1 MASKNHKEETSV
13 VENLDSHLT
22 KAGQKVA
29 DNKKI
34 IYICVGVI
42 AVVAAFVLS
51 YLFIY
56 RNPRLQNS
64 WAAYNKVLLMQQKGE
79 IANDTIAAQ
88 EFQKVSTNFSSTPA
102 GNVAALAAAEAFYN
116 IKKYDDAIKVLEKL
130 GLSEPVLQSQAKAL
144 LGDCYVNKKKYEQA
158 LEAFDQAIKIADGNP
173 ELVPGYLIKEAN
185 IYNHLKKYDKSL
197 ACYEQIKKQY
207 PRYTLG
213 NGLDIDFYI
222 EREKAFAGK

>member
-1 MASKNHKEETSV
+1 MASNKNREETSV

-29 DNKKI
+29 DNKKL

-56 RNPRLQNS
+56 RNPRLENS

-79 IANDTIAAQ
+79 IPSDSVAAM
-88 EFQKVSTNFSSTPA
+88 EYQKVSTNFSSTPA
-102 GNVAALAAAEAFYN
+102 GNVAALAAAQAFYST
-116 IKKYDDAIKVLEKL
+116 KDYDKAIKLLEKL
-130 GLSEPVLQSQAKAL
+130 DLSDPILQSQSKAL
-144 LGDCYVNKKKYEQA
+144 LGDCYVNKKSYDKA
-158 LEAFDQAIKIADGNP
+158 LDCFNEAIQIADGNP

-185 IYNHLKKYDKSL
+185 IYNFQKKYDKSL
-197 ACYEQIKKQY
+197 ACYEEIKSKY
-207 PRYTLG
+207 PQFTFG
-213 NGLDIDFYI
+213 DGVTIDYYI
-222 EREKAFAGK
+222 EREKALAGK